1 MEDQERTN
9 LLDQITDLTQKWET
23 EKQRNA
29 ELVTKLETQNQEMET
44 NPSFET

>member
-29 ELVTKLETQNQEMET
+29 ELVTKSRNGNKPQ
-44 NPSFET
+44 F